1 MGKSDKIFSKAKAS
15 PANVTLSELCA
26 LAESVGFVFRNQAGS
41 HRIYKHP
48 KLSEMMNFQPDKQN
62 PAKAKPYQVRQLV
75 KVIET
80 HGLMEE
86 E

>member
-1 MGKSDKIFSKAKAS
+1 MGRADNIFRKAQAS

-26 LAESVGFVFRNQAGS
+26 LAESVGFVFRRQAGS

-48 KLSEMMNFQPDKQN
+48 AHGEIMNFQPDKQN
-62 PAKAKPYQVRQLV
+62 PAKAKPYQVRQLI
-75 KVIET
+75 KFIES

>member
-1 MGKSDKIFSKAKAS
+1 
-15 PANVTLSELCA
+15 
-26 LAESVGFVFRNQAGS
+26 
-41 HRIYKHP
+41 
-48 KLSEMMNFQPDKQN
+48 MMNFQPDKQN